1 MGEVFQLLFFAAIV
15 GLVYVAGFWHGY
27 IKAGATVINIVT
39 GELKRIRI
47 TTPTG
52 AHDEH

>member
-1 MGEVFQLLFFAAIV
+1 MGEVFQFLFFVVIV

-47 TTPTG
+47 STPTG
-52 AHDEH
+52 APDDH